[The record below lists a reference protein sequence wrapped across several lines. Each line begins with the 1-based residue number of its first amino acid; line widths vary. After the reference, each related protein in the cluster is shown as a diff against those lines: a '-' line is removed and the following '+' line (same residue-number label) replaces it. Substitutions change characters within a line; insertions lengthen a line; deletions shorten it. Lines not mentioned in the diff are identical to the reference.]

1 MTETRRF
8 AFPTGLLLLFMAPAV
23 LADPSNALFDSLQA
37 GQSRLHEF
45 LARHLSV
52 ASLERATVPAR
63 GRVDP
68 AAPVPDQVAQLVVQ
82 QERLDGADLLTLRYP
97 LLDRG
102 GLRAYAG
109 AGLSRHSEPDLRVDL
124 PGAGARRERLAAL
137 GAAAELGAEYRVGER
152 VLVSADLRYAG
163 LDEDPATLD
172 VDGTRIG
179 TDAFAAGIA
188 VGWRFR

>member
-8 AFPTGLLLLFMAPAV
+8 AFPTGLLLLLAAPTV

-37 GQSRLHEF
+37 GQSRLYEF

-52 ASLERATVPAR
+52 ASFERAAHPAR
-63 GRVDP
+63 GRLDP
-68 AAPVPDQVAQLVVQ
+68 AAPVPDQAAELVVQ

-97 LLDRG
+97 LVDVG

-109 AGLSRHSEPDLRVDL
+109 AGLSRHSEPDPRAEL
-124 PGAGARRERLAAL
+124 PGLGSRRERTGSL

-163 LDEDPATLD
+163 LDEDVPMIA

-179 TDAFAAGIA
+179 TDAVAAGIA